1 MIKTFRGIDEEVFRK
16 FKAEAV
22 RQGISLG
29 KALTG
34 AMKLWLDKH
43 KKTRKRGSMLQL
55 KPVDWGKGTERAST
69 EVDEI
74 LYGE

>member
-22 RQGISLG
+22 RQGVSLG
-29 KALTG
+29 RALTG
-34 AMKLWLDKH
+34 AMKLWLDKQ
-43 KKTRKRGSMLQL
+43 KKPGKRGSLLQL
-55 KPVDWGKGTERAST
+55 KPVDWGKGTERASV

-74 LYGE
+74 LYGD